1 MGKAFI
7 WGSIALLGLSACQKK
22 QENLNIAVASS
33 MANVAQQAA
42 DILKERH
49 SKCRISLSIAGSSS
63 LFNNFSQGADYHIFM
78 GADEKWPLK
87 FKEALSLS
95 FEPYIYAKGQALL
108 WLKDSN
114 EVNKQTEIVISNH
127 QSTPYGQAAYNWL
140 KSEGLW
146 EELFENKKVITA
158 GSAAKVSFVT
168 LQGGFKQAILPQAF
182 LSQLPQGYSVQSV
195 AEMQHF
201 MINLKTT
208 PCQQIWQNFIEKDEA
223 FEQILIQQHYQKP

>member
-7 WGSIALLGLSACQKK
+7 WGTIALFALSACQKK

-49 SKCRISLSIAGSSS
+49 QECRISLSIAGSTT
-63 LFNNFSQGADYHIFM
+63 LYNNFSQGADYHVFM

-87 FKEALSLS
+87 FKEALPLS
-95 FEPYIYAKGQALL
+95 FEPYIYAKGQAIL
-108 WLKDSN
+108 WLKESN
-114 EVNKQTEIVISNH
+114 KIDKQKEIVISH
-127 QSTPYGQAAYNWL
+127 PQSTPYGQAAYDWL
-140 KSEGLW
+140 NAKGLW
-146 EELFENKKVITA
+146 KIFEENKKVITA

-168 LQGGFKQAILPQAF
+168 VQGGFEQAILPQAF
-182 LSQLPQGYSVQSV
+182 LSQLPQGHFTQSI
-195 AEMQHF
+195 AEMHHF
-201 MINLKTT
+201 MISLKTT

-223 FEQILIQQHYQKP
+223 FKQILIQQHYQKP